1 MEYACFT
8 LLNKDVIYGII
19 VLKYDV
25 YHAFRKEI
33 LLKKQ
38 SLKKEKNNAVP
49 SVRKLAY
56 DSVYA
61 VKYKGVYS
69 NLYISQSIKKY
80 RLIDRDRVFYTELV
94 YGTLENI
101 KFLDY
106 VIDKFSN
113 VKVDKLSKEVLTI
126 LEVSLYQIHYM
137 DGVQN
142 FAVVNEMVN
151 LAKVVWHNARIPSFV
166 NGILRNILRNPNAF
180 DILLPPGKKRLSI
193 EYSVSEWISE
203 LLINQYSLEKAEDIL
218 YALSQHPAIYL
229 RVNMNKVTTDRL
241 KGKLCSLGVDTEK
254 VVGFDN
260 ILQTKHF
267 NGIEKNEY
275 FLKGYFTIQDIS
287 SVCCIK
293 ALSPKTGEKI
303 LDICAAPGGKTT
315 AIAEIIGEKGIVF
328 SNDKGVNKLN
338 LISQSAKRLCLDNI
352 ELSDIDACEFQ
363 ENWKDMF
370 DRVLVD
376 VPCSGLGVIRRKP
389 EIRYKQ
395 GVEFKSLYPIQ
406 KKILDNASQYVKK
419 DGILIYSTCTL
430 NREENQEVIHHFLST
445 HTNFTL
451 DDMIIPTLG
460 QVYGMVELLPDEG
473 QWDGFFISKLK
484 RIQ

>member
-1 MEYACFT
+1 MFC
-8 LLNKDVIYGII
+8 
-19 VLKYDV
+19 
-25 YHAFRKEI
+25 HAFRKEI

-38 SLKKEKNNAVP
+38 SLRKEKKNTP
-49 SVRKLAY
+49 LSIRRLAY

-61 VKYKGVYS
+61 VKYRGVYS

-80 RLIDRDRVFYTELV
+80 RLMDRDRAFYTELV

-101 KFLDY
+101 RFLDY
-106 VIDKFSN
+106 VIDKFSS
-113 VKVDKLSKEVLTI
+113 VKVDKLSREVLTI
-126 LEVSLYQIHYM
+126 LELSLYQIHCM

-151 LAKVVWHNARIPSFV
+151 LTKSVCYNPRLSSFV
-166 NGILRNILRNPNAF
+166 NGALRNILRSPDAF

-203 LLINQYSLEKAEDIL
+203 MLIDQYGLEETEDIL
-218 YALSQHPAIYL
+218 YALSQHPTIFL
-229 RVNMNKVTTDRL
+229 RVNINKITPKLL
-241 KGKLCSLGVDTEK
+241 KEKLYSLGVDTEE

-260 ILQTKHF
+260 LLQAKYF
-267 NGIEKNEY
+267 KGIEKNKY
-275 FLKGYFTIQDIS
+275 FVKGYFTIQDIS
-287 SVCCIK
+287 SICCIK
-293 ALSPKTGEKI
+293 ALSPKMGEKI

-315 AIAEIIGEKGIVF
+315 AIAEVIGNNGSVYA
-328 SNDKGVNKLN
+328 NDKGANKLN
-338 LISQSAKRLCLDNI
+338 LISDSAKRLCLNNI
-352 ELSDIDACEFQ
+352 KLSDIDACDFQ

-395 GVEFKSLYPIQ
+395 EIEFKSLYPIQ
-406 KKILDNASQYVKK
+406 KKILENASQYVKK

-430 NREENQEVIHHFLST
+430 NRAENQEVVHQFLST
-445 HTNFTL
+445 HTNFIL
-451 DDMIIPTLG
+451 EDMTIPTFG
-460 QVYGMVELLPDEG
+460 EVHGMVELLPSKG

-484 RIQ
+484 RMQ

>member
-1 MEYACFT
+1 M
-8 LLNKDVIYGII
+8 
-19 VLKYDV
+19 
-25 YHAFRKEI
+25 
-33 LLKKQ
+33 
-38 SLKKEKNNAVP
+38 
-49 SVRKLAY
+49 
-56 DSVYA
+56 
-61 VKYKGVYS
+61 
-69 NLYISQSIKKY
+69 
-80 RLIDRDRVFYTELV
+80 
-94 YGTLENI
+94 
-101 KFLDY
+101 
-106 VIDKFSN
+106 
-113 VKVDKLSKEVLTI
+113 
-126 LEVSLYQIHYM
+126 
-137 DGVQN
+137 
-142 FAVVNEMVN
+142 
-151 LAKVVWHNARIPSFV
+151 
-166 NGILRNILRNPNAF
+166 
-180 DILLPPGKKRLSI
+180 
-193 EYSVSEWISE
+193 
-203 LLINQYSLEKAEDIL
+203 
-218 YALSQHPAIYL
+218 
-229 RVNMNKVTTDRL
+229 
-241 KGKLCSLGVDTEK
+241 
-254 VVGFDN
+254 
-260 ILQTKHF
+260 
-267 NGIEKNEY
+267 
-275 FLKGYFTIQDIS
+275 KGYFTIQDIS

-293 ALSPKTGEKI
+293 ALSAKTGEKI

-363 ENWKDMF
+363 ENWKEMF